1 MKVTKD
7 TLQLFC
13 KALGVSA
20 SGNKIDL
27 SARVCAELC
36 GKKTPIVSL
45 SKVKTLKGIL
55 RSGDKQEVKNIL
67 KLVVDLNDEDVDMS
81 SVIKQV
87 KAKFNVKIDKK
98 DMDLFLD
105 VVDASKK
112 KDHALLDEMQDDKK
126 YDFAFKLAS
135 SYGISV

>member
-1 MKVTKD
+1 MKVNKD

-20 SGNKIDL
+20 SGNKMDL

-45 SKVKTLKGIL
+45 SKVKTLKGML
-55 RSGDKQEVKNIL
+55 RKGEEVKNIL

-81 SVIKQV
+81 SIIKQV
-87 KAKFNVKIDKK
+87 KGKFNVKIDKK
-98 DMDLFLD
+98 DMDVFLD

-112 KDHALLDEMQDDKK
+112 KDHALLDEMQEDKK